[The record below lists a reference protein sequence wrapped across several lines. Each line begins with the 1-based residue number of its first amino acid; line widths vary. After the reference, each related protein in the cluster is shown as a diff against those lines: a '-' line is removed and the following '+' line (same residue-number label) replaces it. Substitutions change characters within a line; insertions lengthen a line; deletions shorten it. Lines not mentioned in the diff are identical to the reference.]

1 MAAPLAEA
9 KRIDVKPGRGTLQK
23 AVDGAARGDKLEL
36 RSGGVYRGGVVID
49 KRLTVRGPKE
59 GKIPLVD
66 GRCREAF
73 TILVLAGPVKLTRFS
88 ATGSSNEVAGQYG
101 GAEVNFI
108 EGGRGKATG
117 LELDDGCGSHYGINV
132 FDTGDVTAAG
142 NLISGYDDAAL
153 YVGGIREPGTVIE
166 VHENV
171 AMQNARG
178 VLFED
183 SLPVASLQA
192 VDNVVS
198 TNDVGTMSAG
208 VYLRNTDGAL
218 VEGNVADSNG
228 YAGVWLDQGSDD
240 NRLLDNRASGNGTA
254 DLVNEGQRNCG
265 AANMFATESGGPLA
279 PC

>member
-1 MAAPLAEA
+1 VAAPIAEA

-23 AVDGAARGDKLEL
+23 AVDRAERGDKLEL
-36 RSGGVYRGGVVID
+36 RSGGAYRGGVVID
-49 KRLTVRGPKE
+49 KRLTVRGPRD
-59 GKIPLVD
+59 GAIPRID

-73 TILVLAGPVKLTRFS
+73 TILVLAGPVKLTRFR

-108 EGGRGKATG
+108 DGGRGKAVG
-117 LELDDGCGSHYGINV
+117 LELEDGCGSHYGINV
-132 FDTGDVTAAG
+132 FDTGNVIAAS
-142 NLISGYDDAAL
+142 NQISGYDDAAV
-153 YVGGIREPGTVIE
+153 YVGGIRQPGTVID

-183 SLPVASLQA
+183 SLPEASLLA

-198 TNDVGTMSAG
+198 GNDVGTMSAG
-208 VYLRNTDGAL
+208 VYVRNTDGSL

-228 YAGVWLDQGSDD
+228 FAGVWLDQSSDG
-240 NRLLDNRASGNGTA
+240 NVVRGNSATGNGSS
-254 DLVNEGQRNCG
+254 DLLNEGQGNCG
-265 AANMFATESGGPLA
+265 GSNTFGSEAGNPLA
-279 PC
+279 VC